1 MSEEGKLLTGPDRWY
16 EAAKARAG
24 ADVVEF
30 FGAVDPHNV
39 RPQHRRRILS
49 LAGGVQAAMQIVREE
64 DHRQQQ
70 RIKAA
75 GRAARRAFETAHP
88 DLHKAFTAKLEHMA
102 QQMHTL
108 AQEARVIGHLG
119 DAVTLFD
126 LAAILETRAAE
137 IEAEVSQ

>member
-1 MSEEGKLLTGPDRWY
+1 MSDEGKLLTGPDRWY

-24 ADVVEF
+24 ADVIEF
-30 FGAVDPHNV
+30 FGAADPHNV
-39 RPQHRRRILS
+39 RPPRRRILS

-75 GRAARRAFETAHP
+75 GKQARQAFETTHP

-108 AQEARVIGHLG
+108 AQEARTIGHLG